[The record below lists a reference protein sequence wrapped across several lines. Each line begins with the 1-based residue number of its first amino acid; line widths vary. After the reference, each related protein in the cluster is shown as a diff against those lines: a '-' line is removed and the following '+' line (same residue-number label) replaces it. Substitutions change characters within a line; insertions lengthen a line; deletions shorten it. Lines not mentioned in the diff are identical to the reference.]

1 MAHRHETQAYPE
13 PVQRLIDELARLPGI
28 GQRSAE
34 RMAFYLLKSPSEDA
48 LKLAQAITDVK
59 QRVGHCRICYNLSD
73 TDPCTICS
81 NPRRDASTV
90 LVVEQPKDLI
100 SLEQTGMFQGV
111 YHVLVGRIDPLADVH
126 PESLTVA
133 DLLRRVDEPKHNA
146 RGEKI
151 TEVIL
156 GMNPDLE
163 GDSTT
168 LYLAEALNSRDVKV
182 SKLARGIPAG
192 SQLEYASKAVLA
204 EAIQGRMNLRDRT

>member
-156 GMNPDLE
+156 GMNPISRATPPR
-163 GDSTT
+163 STSPKRST
-168 LYLAEALNSRDVKV
+168 VGTSRSPNLPAASPPARNWNMPPRPCWPRPSRD
-182 SKLARGIPAG
+182 A
-192 SQLEYASKAVLA
+192 
-204 EAIQGRMNLRDRT
+204 